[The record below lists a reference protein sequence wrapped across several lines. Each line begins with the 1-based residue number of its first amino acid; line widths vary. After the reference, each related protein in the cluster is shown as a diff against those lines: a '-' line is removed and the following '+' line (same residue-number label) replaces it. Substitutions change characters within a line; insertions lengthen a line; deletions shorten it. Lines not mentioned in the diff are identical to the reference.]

1 MAETDDARLIISD
14 ADTPQERAYAE
25 YANQRK
31 DLANKARL
39 EIINTGK
46 IAYSASAKAT
56 YKEEVDGM
64 LADLNIA
71 LRNAPK
77 ETQAQIIANSKVA
90 AMKKANPDMTS
101 KEIKKASQQALTE
114 ARIQM
119 GAERIKVPLDEKRWE
134 AIQAGAISESQLIKI
149 LNNSD
154 IDEVRQYATPRTTST
169 LSPAKVNKIEAMQA
183 SGNYSIAEIAQAVG
197 VSSSTVSK
205 YLK

>member
-1 MAETDDARLIISD
+1 
-14 ADTPQERAYAE
+14 
-25 YANQRK
+25 
-31 DLANKARL
+31 
-39 EIINTGK
+39 
-46 IAYSASAKAT
+46 
-56 YKEEVDGM
+56 
-64 LADLNIA
+64 
-71 LRNAPK
+71 
-77 ETQAQIIANSKVA
+77 
-90 AMKKANPDMTS
+90 MTT

-119 GAERIKVPLDEKRWE
+119 GAERIKIPLDEKRWE

-154 IDEVRQYATPRTTST
+154 IDEVRQYATPRSTST
-169 LSPAKVNKIEAMQA
+169 LSPAKVSKIEAMQA

>member
-1 MAETDDARLIISD
+1 MRIP
-14 ADTPQERAYAE
+14 PQERAYAE

>member
-1 MAETDDARLIISD
+1 M
-14 ADTPQERAYAE
+14 
-25 YANQRK
+25 
-31 DLANKARL
+31 
-39 EIINTGK
+39 
-46 IAYSASAKAT
+46 
-56 YKEEVDGM
+56 DGM

>member
-1 MAETDDARLIISD
+1 MAETDDARLLISD

-31 DLANKARL
+31 DLANRARL

-77 ETQAQIIANSKVA
+77 ETQAQIMANSKVN

-119 GAERIKVPLDEKRWE
+119 GAERVKVPLDEKRWE
-134 AIQAGAISESQLIKI
+134 AIQAGAISESQLLKI
-149 LNNSD
+149 LNNAD
-154 IDEVRQYATPRTTST
+154 IDEVRQYATPRATST
-169 LSPAKVNKIEAMQA
+169 LSPAKVSKIEAMQA

-197 VSSSTVSK
+197 VSSSTVSN

>member
-1 MAETDDARLIISD
+1 MAEVDDARLLISD

-77 ETQAQIIANSKVA
+77 ETQAQLIANSKVN
-90 AMKKANPDMTS
+90 AMKKANPDMTT

-119 GAERIKVPLDEKRWE
+119 GAERIKIPLDEKRWE

-154 IDEVRQYATPRTTST
+154 IDEVRQYATPRSTST
-169 LSPAKVNKIEAMQA
+169 LSPAKVSKIEAMQA

>member
-1 MAETDDARLIISD
+1 MAETNDARLLISD

>member
-1 MAETDDARLIISD
+1 MAETDDARLLISD

>member
-1 MAETDDARLIISD
+1 MAEVDDARLLISD

-77 ETQAQIIANSKVA
+77 ETQAQLIANSKVN
-90 AMKKANPDMTS
+90 AMKKANPDMTT

-119 GAERIKVPLDEKRWE
+119 GAERIKIPLDEKRWE

-154 IDEVRQYATPRTTST
+154 IVEVRQYATPRSTST
-169 LSPAKVNKIEAMQA
+169 LSPAKVSKIEAMQA

-197 VSSSTVSK
+197 GSSSTVSK